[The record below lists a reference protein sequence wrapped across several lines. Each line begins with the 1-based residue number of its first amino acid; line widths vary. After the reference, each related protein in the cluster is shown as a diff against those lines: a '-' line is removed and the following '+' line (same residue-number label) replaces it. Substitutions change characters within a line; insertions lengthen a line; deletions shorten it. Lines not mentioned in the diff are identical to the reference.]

1 MDPKRLEQAWESAR
15 RGRLLDGL
23 TSDEVWEFAWE
34 LVNEHNQLAARC
46 GAHDARRAMKHEM
59 AALARV
65 GVPIPGAARDLVQ
78 GAILAAYRAEF
89 ERSQQ
94 DGYVAQNFDD
104 LDYHAYEEAEIGG

>member
-78 GAILAAYRAEF
+78 RAREEGVILAEVEPGA
-89 ERSQQ
+89 
-94 DGYVAQNFDD
+94 DGPPRPRGRNP
-104 LDYHAYEEAEIGG
+104 E